1 MLGEAGPDQRPK
13 PRKHTKP
20 FPEKVVMKTLTR
32 AIPGLFACL
41 AATAI
46 HAQAYPTKLIKLI
59 EPAGPGSA
67 VDVFARQLSPG
78 LSEGLGKPVIIENR
92 PGANSAIGAKEVARS
107 PADGYTLLHGN
118 INNSLNDLLSADT
131 CCRLNEALVP
141 VTRLTS
147 TPLVMVVHPS
157 VPAANLKEYLALA
170 KAKPQF
176 LTFASGGTGSITQLL
191 GEKVK
196 STAGIAVREIPY
208 KAIGAELPDLVAGH
222 VMTAYLSPVVVSQYI
237 LSGKLRALGVASAR
251 RLNIIPDV
259 PTLAEAGLAG
269 VEASGWNGLF
279 VPAGTPPEVIRRL
292 HNETAKVL
300 NSPAIKTDA
309 VNQGYELGGEGPEEF
324 AAFIRSEIT
333 KWGKVIKE
341 SNIKLE

>member
-1 MLGEAGPDQRPK
+1 MKVLTHAILGI
-13 PRKHTKP
+13 
-20 FPEKVVMKTLTR
+20 MS
-32 AIPGLFACL
+32 CM
-41 AATAI
+41 AAFAI
-46 HAQAYPTKLIKLI
+46 HAQTYPNKLIRII

-67 VDVFARQLSPG
+67 VDVFARLLSPG
-78 LSEGLGKPVIIENR
+78 LTEGLGRPVIIENR
-92 PGANSAIGAKEVARS
+92 PGANSTIGAKEVARS
-107 PADGYTLLHGN
+107 APDGYTLLHGN

-131 CCRLNEALVP
+131 CCRLNEALIP

-157 VPAANLKEYLALA
+157 VPAANLKEYIALA
-170 KAKPQF
+170 KSKPQV
-176 LTFASGGTGSITQLL
+176 LTFASGGLGSITQLL

-196 STAGIAVREIPY
+196 TSAAISVREIPY

-237 LSGKLRALGVASAR
+237 ISGKLRALGVAGPR
-251 RLNIIPDV
+251 RLSIIPDV
-259 PTLAEAGLAG
+259 PTLAEAGLPG

-279 VPAGTPPEVIRRL
+279 VPAGTPQEVIKRL
-292 HNETAKVL
+292 HLETARVL
-300 NSPAIKTDA
+300 NTPLIKTDA

-324 AAFIRSEIT
+324 AAFIRAEII